1 MERAIRVLVVDD
13 SAVIRGALSRT
24 LDGAGGIEVCGSAM
38 DGERALVRI
47 EELDPDIVV
56 LDVEMPGMDGL
67 ETLDHIRRRWREL
80 PVIMFS
86 TLTERGARV
95 TTDALFRGA
104 SDVCAKPTSLSG
116 QGGALEQIQ
125 RELVPRI
132 RALAGRQAAPS
143 APARRAPRKRL
154 GLPRPPRVLVVGSS
168 TGGPEAL
175 STFLTGLPADLP
187 VPVVVVQHMPPMFTR
202 LLAER
207 IDAQASLL
215 VREASGGEVLRPGE
229 VWIARGGYHLLVE
242 KANGGPRLVLDTG
255 PEENSCRPAVDPLL
269 RTASAAY
276 SGGVLAVILT
286 GMGADGLAGCQVVD
300 AANGQVMAQDRES
313 SVVWGMP
320 GFVTEAGL
328 ADFTG
333 TPEQLAVEAVRRASR
348 GNLLTR
354 RTGS

>member
-1 MERAIRVLVVDD
+1 MTSAIRVLVVDD

-24 LDGAGGIEVCGSAM
+24 LDAAGGIEVCGSAM

-47 EELDPDIVV
+47 EELAPDVVV

-132 RALAGRQAAPS
+132 RALAGRSITRPRP
-143 APARRAPRKRL
+143 APAPRRPRV
-154 GLPRPPRVLVVGSS
+154 GLPRAPRVLVVGSS

-175 STFLTGLPADLP
+175 AKFLTALPGDLA
-187 VPVVVVQHMPPMFTR
+187 VPVVVVQHMPPTFTR

-207 IDAQASLL
+207 IDGQAALQ
-215 VREASGGEVLRPGE
+215 VREAAGGERLERGQ
-229 VWIARGGYHLLVE
+229 VWIAQGGFHLLVQTE
-242 KANGGPRLVLDTG
+242 GGAPVLALDSG

-269 RTASAAY
+269 RSATKAY

-286 GMGADGLAGCQVVD
+286 GMGADGLEGCRAVD
-300 AANGQVMAQDRES
+300 AANGQVLAQDRES

-320 GFVTEAGL
+320 GYVTEAGL

-333 TPEQLAVEAVRRASR
+333 TPEQLAAEVTRRVGR
-348 GNLLTR
+348 GALVAR